1 MEQRATV
8 ICKICKFNSGK
19 DHPKHSKGFALDKM
33 STRRRNQGLPVSNCD
48 PRDKERQT
56 REILE
61 MIEEGKWRRRVEMRE
76 REKELAKSLGE
87 MPRIVR
93 DHARAKKKLTE
104 MAAGL
109 QLCDDCQGEGG
120 SSDSGCRSTSAM
132 SEAEG
137 LQFAAGGKKIREMQ
151 ADRKSLSTGNVD
163 VEKSRSRL
171 HAAWSIIT
179 RGKGGKSTTS
189 LDHVTADVN
198 ALGISGSSGSSAE
211 TQPPAERDHDHDIA
225 SVGALRR
232 QRLIKS
238 RKLSSRLKRGF
249 EVIFGLD
256 KPEPLKEKLSI
267 WLGENYKD
275 KGTLRESLDFSD
287 SESEEPTDHEEEEKE
302 EGKEEKEVVEANGAE
317 EVKDEDEFIYWRPA
331 PVSQPLKPV

>member
-1 MEQRATV
+1 MH
-8 ICKICKFNSGK
+8 
-19 DHPKHSKGFALDKM
+19 HPKEFALDKM

-61 MIEEGKWRRRVEMRE
+61 MIEEEKWRRRVEMRM
-76 REKELAKSLGE
+76 REKELAKSLVE

-109 QLCDDCQGEGG
+109 QLDDDCQGEGG
-120 SSDSGCRSTSAM
+120 SSDSGCRSTK

-137 LQFAAGGKKIREMQ
+137 LQFVALKGKKIREMQ
-151 ADRKSLSTGNVD
+151 ADRRSLSTGNVD

-171 HAAWSIIT
+171 HAAWGIIT
-179 RGKGGKSTTS
+179 RRKGGRSTKS
-189 LDHVTADVN
+189 LDSNSDPADVN
-198 ALGISGSSGSSAE
+198 ALGLSGNSGSSAE

-232 QRLIKS
+232 QRLIKI

-249 EVIFGLD
+249 VVIFGLG

-287 SESEEPTDHEEEEKE
+287 SESEEPTDHKEEEKE
-302 EGKEEKEVVEANGAE
+302 EGKEEKEVVETNGAE